1 MMIKKIV
8 WTVLNWLKWLLLP
21 LGILHLG
28 VVKLRNWFYDLG
40 WIKTHKLP
48 VLVVSVGNIQ
58 MGGSGKTPLVLALA
72 KALTDREMSVG
83 VVTRGY
89 GRLSSEIRV
98 LTTDD
103 VPQSEDVG
111 DEPAMM
117 LRFLPKGAVMA
128 VGKNRYLAGL
138 ALFARH
144 PVDVILLDDG
154 LQHRKLQRN
163 MDICLIDVTRW
174 HRHPFLF
181 PFSYLRDAKS
191 TLKRCDWLVL
201 TRVEQMPEKAEAL
214 KQQFAAA
221 LQKPVSVAYYHV
233 TKPQKLMDQT
243 VVNIAPQT
251 PVALLSGIA
260 NPHYFEFTVKTHGVD
275 VLQHF
280 IFADHYRFVREEIAE
295 CVIQAIEKGAE
306 YVLVTDKDA
315 VKIRE
320 LIDREAD
327 AEWAEKILTLP
338 MVLHFDEIEKM
349 AEQIVNKAEQHNYF
363 PKVKKE
369 IKS

>member
-1 MMIKKIV
+1 M
-8 WTVLNWLKWLLLP
+8 NWLKWLLLP

-28 VVKLRNWFYDLG
+28 VVKLRNRLYDLG
-40 WIKTHKLP
+40 WFKADKLP
-48 VLVVSVGNIQ
+48 VFVVSIGNIQ
-58 MGGSGKTPLVLALA
+58 MGGSGKTPLVISLA
-72 KALTDREMSVG
+72 KALTNKRLSVG

-89 GRLSSEIRV
+89 GRLTDEIRV
-98 LTTDD
+98 LTPDD
-103 VPQSEDVG
+103 VPHSEEIG

-117 LRFLPKGAVMA
+117 LRYLPKGSAMA

-163 MDICLIDVTRW
+163 MDVCLIDVTRW
-174 HRHPFLF
+174 FRHPFLF
-181 PFSYLRDAKS
+181 PFSYLRDSKA
-191 TLKRCDWLVL
+191 TLKRCDWLIL
-201 TRVEQMPEKAEAL
+201 SRVEQMPEKAKVL
-214 KQQFAAA
+214 QQQFAET
-221 LQKPVSVAYYHV
+221 LQKPVSLAYYHIAN
-233 TKPQKLMDQT
+233 PQKIMDRQT
-243 VVNIAPQT
+243 VNIEPQT

-260 NPHYFEFTVKTHGVD
+260 NPHYFEFTAKKHGFAI
-275 VLQHF
+275 LQHF

-295 CVIQAIEKGAE
+295 CVVQATEKGAK

-320 LIDREAD
+320 IINQDKDQA
-327 AEWAEKILTLP
+327 WAEKILTLP
-338 MVLHFDEIEKM
+338 MVLHFDEIETL
-349 AEQIVNKAEQHNYF
+349 AEQIVEKAEQYNYF
-363 PKVKKE
+363 PRIKKE